1 MGRATAPSVVT
12 RYARSSSGAVMRV
25 IDNQLERAAKVA
37 QVIAEHPDLP
47 MLCLAPSTPSDYD
60 SYYHDVYG
68 ASVQRML
75 FPLEVEKLYGDTYG
89 IETERYF
96 NDVDEVAE
104 EIEDWLWDS
113 SSYGNGDGTISDFTT
128 WVHIYRPIAR
138 MMAEDMPWHEYIVI
152 DCY

>member
-1 MGRATAPSVVT
+1 ML
-12 RYARSSSGAVMRV
+12 AVMVGGISVKTKSEITEEILGV
-25 IDNQLERAAKVA
+25 ISHYPN
-37 QVIAEHPDLP
+37 LP
-47 MLCLAPSTPSDYD
+47 VMVLAPSTPSDY
-60 SYYHDVYG
+60 STYYHDVYG
-68 ASVQRML
+68 ASVQRIL
-75 FPLEVEKLYGDTYG
+75 VPLEVEKLYGDTYG

-113 SSYGNGDGTISDFTT
+113 TDAGARNSWQEAYDMHA
-128 WVHIYRPIAR
+128 WVETYRPIAR

>member
-1 MGRATAPSVVT
+1 MFS
-12 RYARSSSGAVMRV
+12 
-25 IDNQLERAAKVA
+25 LKERQKEIRRI
-37 QVIAEHPDLP
+37 IAENPELP
-47 MLCLAPSTPSDYD
+47 IMVLAPSTPSDYS

-113 SSYGNGDGTISDFTT
+113 SSYGNGVGTISDFAT
-128 WVHIYRPIAR
+128 WVPIYRPIAR
-138 MMAEDMPWHEYIVI
+138 MMAEDMPWHEYVVI

>member
-1 MGRATAPSVVT
+1 MTAIEKQ
-12 RYARSSSGAVMRV
+12 R
-25 IDNQLERAAKVA
+25 LERATKVA

-47 MLCLAPSTPSDYD
+47 MMCLAPSTPSDYD

-68 ASVQRML
+68 ASVQRIL

-113 SSYGNGDGTISDFTT
+113 TDAGARNSWQEVYDMHA
-128 WVHIYRPIAR
+128 WVETYRPIAR

>member
-1 MGRATAPSVVT
+1 MLVVMVGDISVKTKSEITKEILEVISH
-12 RYARSSSGAVMRV
+12 YPNLPVMV
-25 IDNQLERAAKVA
+25 
-37 QVIAEHPDLP
+37 
-47 MLCLAPSTPSDYD
+47 LAPSTPFDY
-60 SYYHDVYG
+60 STYYHDAYG

-89 IETERYF
+89 INPECYYS
-96 NDVDEVAE
+96 DVDEVAE

-113 SSYGNGDGTISDFTT
+113 ECGQFWDKEHQNLKCHDWVTDG
-128 WVHIYRPIAR
+128 WVQTYRPIAR

>member
-1 MGRATAPSVVT
+1 MNATDKQ
-12 RYARSSSGAVMRV
+12 R
-25 IDNQLERAAKVA
+25 LERANRVA
-37 QVIAEHPDLP
+37 QVIAEHSDLP
-47 MLCLAPSTPSDYD
+47 MICLAPSTPSDYD

-68 ASVQRML
+68 ASVQRIL

-96 NDVDEVAE
+96 DDVDEVAE

-113 SSYGNGDGTISDFTT
+113 TDVGAKEYRPEAYDMHA
-128 WVHIYRPIAR
+128 WVEVYRPIAH